1 MDDIAGIKVFLTEF
15 YPEGR
20 ETYKPPRTDLVGV
33 FTTLEMAEK
42 EIIKIYV
49 DVCEAFWKGADVRW
63 VDKPKGRFLISN
75 DGTFCFGRIRKIELN
90 AEVDR
95 FQATW

>member
-1 MDDIAGIKVFLTEF
+1 MSGQEVFLTEF
-15 YPEGR
+15 LPEGNDR
-20 ETYKPPRTDLVGV
+20 HQPRTTLIGI
-33 FTTLEMAEK
+33 FTELEKAEK

-49 DVCEAFWKGADVRW
+49 DVAEIFWKGADVRW

-90 AEVDR
+90 AEVDSPLSI
-95 FQATW
+95 W

>member
-1 MDDIAGIKVFLTEF
+1 MSGQEVFLTEF
-15 YPEGR
+15 LPEGNDR
-20 ETYKPPRTDLVGV
+20 HQPRTTLVGI
-33 FTTLEMAEK
+33 FTELEKAEK

-49 DVCEAFWKGADVRW
+49 DEAEIFWKGIDVRW

-75 DGTFCFGRIRKIELN
+75 DGTFCFGRIRKISLD
-90 AEVDR
+90 AQVDR